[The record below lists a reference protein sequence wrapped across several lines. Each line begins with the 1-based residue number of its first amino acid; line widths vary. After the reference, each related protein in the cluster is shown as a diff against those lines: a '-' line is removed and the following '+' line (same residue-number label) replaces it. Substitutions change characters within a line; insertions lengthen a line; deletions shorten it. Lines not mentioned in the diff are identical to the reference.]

1 MGPVII
7 PVVNK
12 LNVEFKA
19 RIDDIDAM
27 RDKLRTLSPRELGL
41 DHQRDIYFEVPE
53 GRLKLREGGIEQSL
67 IYYRR
72 SNEASTRDSHVVYA
86 NVENTAELRSVLT
99 AALPVLG
106 MVEKDREIYYVGDT
120 KIHLDRVQSHGCFL
134 EVEAPNPE
142 EASRFFAFFGIKA
155 EDLEGRSYS
164 DFARKNLPDR
174 TSI

>member
-1 MGPVII
+1 M
-7 PVVNK
+7 NK

-19 RIDDIDAM
+19 RIDGIDAM
-27 RDKLRTLSPRELGL
+27 RAKLRTLNPKELGL

-86 NVENTAELRSVLT
+86 VVQNTAELRSVLT

-106 MVEKDREIYYVGDT
+106 MVEKDREIYYIGDT
-120 KIHLDRVQSHGCFL
+120 KIHLDRVEEHGFFL
-134 EVEAPNPE
+134 EVEASNPS
-142 EASRFFAFFGIKA
+142 EASRFFDFFGLKA
-155 EDLEGRSYS
+155 ESLEGRSYS
-164 DFARKNLPDR
+164 DFALKKFTR
-174 TSI
+174 